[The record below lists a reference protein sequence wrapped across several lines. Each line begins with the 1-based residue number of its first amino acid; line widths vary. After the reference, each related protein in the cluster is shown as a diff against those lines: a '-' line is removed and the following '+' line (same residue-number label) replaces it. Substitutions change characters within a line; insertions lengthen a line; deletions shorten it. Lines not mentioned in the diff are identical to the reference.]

1 MDRVIS
7 MDMVA
12 AFKRWLYSEEK
23 SRGTIEKYCRDVRSF
38 QRWMK
43 GSEVSREAGFHWKE
57 QLLQEGYNPATI
69 NSMAAA
75 LNTFFRFEGWQDCRI
90 RFLRIQRKT
99 YRSQH
104 RHLDKADYDKLVRK
118 AKKQGRDRLA
128 LLIEAMGGTGVRVS
142 ELRCLTVE
150 TVKTGQVEIQ
160 LKGKIRTILIPEKI
174 RKKLLAYARR
184 KGIQKGP
191 IFLTGRGRPLSRGQI
206 WAEMKRLAKDSGV
219 EPSKV
224 FPHNLRHLFARTFYC
239 LTKDLIGLA
248 DMLGHSSV
256 NTTRIYLVDTEKQQ
270 MQNLNRLS
278 HLLL

>member
-23 SRGTIEKYCRDVRSF
+23 SRGTIEKYCRDVRNF

-118 AKKQGRDRLA
+118 AEKQGRDLA
-128 LLIEAMGGTGVRVS
+128 GTAHRDYGRNWRERFGAS
-142 ELRCLTVE
+142 MFDGRNGEDR
-150 TVKTGQVEIQ
+150 TG
-160 LKGKIRTILIPEKI
+160 
-174 RKKLLAYARR
+174 
-184 KGIQKGP
+184 
-191 IFLTGRGRPLSRGQI
+191 
-206 WAEMKRLAKDSGV
+206 
-219 EPSKV
+219 
-224 FPHNLRHLFARTFYC
+224 
-239 LTKDLIGLA
+239 
-248 DMLGHSSV
+248 
-256 NTTRIYLVDTEKQQ
+256 
-270 MQNLNRLS
+270 
-278 HLLL
+278 